1 MVITGY
7 RIAALADIAYIY
19 LDLSPIYS
27 TLVLSGSYFQDPDA
41 KSTTILALSTMHAC
55 FYPLN

>member
-7 RIAALADIAYIY
+7 RIAALADITYIY

-27 TLVLSGSYFQDPDA
+27 TLVLSGSYFQDSKA
-41 KSTTILALSTMHAC
+41 ESTTILALSTMHAY
-55 FYPLN
+55 F

>member
-7 RIAALADIAYIY
+7 RIAALAGMAYIY

-27 TLVLSGSYFQDPDA
+27 TLVLSGSYFQDA
-41 KSTTILALSTMHAC
+41 KAESTTILALSTMHAC
-55 FYPLN
+55 F

>member
-1 MVITGY
+1 MVIIGY
-7 RIAALADIAYIY
+7 RIAALADITYIY

-27 TLVLSGSYFQDPDA
+27 TLVHSGSYFQDLKADSP
-41 KSTTILALSTMHAC
+41 TILALSTMHAC

>member
-7 RIAALADIAYIY
+7 RIAALADITYIY

-27 TLVLSGSYFQDPDA
+27 TLVLSGSYFQDSKA
-41 KSTTILALSTMHAC
+41 ESTTILALSTMHAC
-55 FYPLN
+55 F